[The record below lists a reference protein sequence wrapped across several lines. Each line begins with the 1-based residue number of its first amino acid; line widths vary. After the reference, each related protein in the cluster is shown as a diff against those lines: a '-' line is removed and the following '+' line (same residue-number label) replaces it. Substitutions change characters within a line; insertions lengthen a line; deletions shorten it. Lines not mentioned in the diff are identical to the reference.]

1 MSSISSIQN
10 LLEGVHGAVRQV
22 DDALTDWRVRYG
34 VALAA
39 GLLASLSVAPVHGWP
54 VLLISLSAL
63 VLLVDATR
71 HAKRPVADGALIG
84 WLFGVGLCL
93 PAYTWIANPFYV
105 EAEKYAFL
113 APVAMFGMAALMA
126 LFVCFSVALATRF
139 WTKNWSRALVLGAAW
154 SAGELLRGYILTGF
168 PWNLIVYSWAD
179 QLWAVQ
185 LASVFGPYG
194 LGLIYVVLCALPAI
208 ALKPFA
214 DGRPVPMGP
223 RLFAHVSLRALGV
236 VIGGF
241 VIIFVDGVMRLP
253 ITTNP
258 AYQDSTVVRLINPN
272 VEQRLK
278 FLPNGE
284 TRLFEQALGLGQ
296 TPAADLIVWPEATTS
311 FDLSSSPA
319 AQRYIGEMLEKDQLL
334 LAGSSRVVVDP
345 ASRYRFHNSLQVY
358 DTRGDLNDVYDKSH
372 LVPFGEYV
380 PLKWFFNA
388 IGFEQLTRARGALT
402 PGAGLRTVKPEGAPS
417 FSPLICYEAIFP
429 GHVVG
434 DERPD
439 FLLNVSDDSWF
450 GKAWG
455 PRQHFVSARMRTI
468 EEGLPM
474 VRAANQGVTAVIGPR
489 GRIIR
494 QLDPDQE
501 GGITEILPRP
511 LPPTLYAMLGD
522 WMSLIVLLATAGL
535 AWRYRPAP

>member
-1 MSSISSIQN
+1 MRR
-10 LLEGVHGAVRQV
+10 AVRQA
-22 DDALTDWRVRYG
+22 DDALSTWWVRYG

-39 GLLASLSVAPVHGWP
+39 GLLASLSVAPLHGWP
-54 VLLISLSAL
+54 ILLISLSAL
-63 VLLVDATR
+63 IFLVDAART
-71 HAKRPVADGALIG
+71 APRPILDGALVG

-126 LFVCFSVALATRF
+126 LFVCFSVAVATRF
-139 WTKNWSRALVLGAAW
+139 WTQNWTRALVLGAAW

-179 QLWAVQ
+179 QITAVQ

-194 LGLIYVVLCALPAI
+194 LGLIFVALCALPAVV
-208 ALKPFA
+208 LKPFV
-214 DGRPVPMGP
+214 DGRSVHMGP
-223 RLFAHVSLRALGV
+223 HAFDHVSLRVLGAA
-236 VIGGF
+236 IGGF
-241 VIIFVDGVMRLP
+241 VVIF
-253 ITTNP
+253 
-258 AYQDSTVVRLINPN
+258 AYGLLRFPLAAPLVSSDQTFVRLINPN

-296 TPAADLIVWPEATTS
+296 TSSDSSVDLIVWPEATTS

-319 AQRYIGEMLEKDQLL
+319 AQQYIGEMLRGDQLL

-345 ASRYRFHNSLQVY
+345 TSQYRFHNSLQVY
-358 DTRGDLNDVYDKSH
+358 DTRGDLHDVYDKSH

-380 PLKWFFNA
+380 PVKWFFNA

-402 PGAGLRTVKPEGAPS
+402 PGAGLRTVKPYGAPS

-474 VRAANQGVTAVIGPR
+474 VRAANQGVTAVIDPL
-489 GRIIR
+489 GRIVE
-494 QLDPDQE
+494 QLGPYDE
-501 GGITEILPRP
+501 GGITAPIPPP
-511 LPPTLYAMLGD
+511 LSPTLYALLGD
-522 WMSLIVLLATAGL
+522 WMSVFVLLAAGGL
-535 AWRYRPAP
+535 VWRFRG